1 MKFQCGLCANII
13 FKFLYKMTRTHSEK
27 TLCRAY
33 LEALLYKKMFVYED
47 CLAFSLL
54 KHFGNVVLVHLVLI
68 LATATTTRN
77 INNIMQF
84 LFCQTIIVV
93 HGYIMKYW
101 SLQIIAI
108 SFKVLKF
115 ISFFV
120 VSKRYMLLIQFQQI
134 LCSRKFNNILFCCC
148 FGLVFL
154 IIF

>member
-1 MKFQCGLCANII
+1 
-13 FKFLYKMTRTHSEK
+13 MTRTHSILKNAREK
-27 TLCRAY
+27 NPEKKHCVVHTQKLCYIKR
-33 LEALLYKKMFVYED
+33 
-47 CLAFSLL
+47 CLSMKTVWLSLCS
-54 KHFGNVVLVHLVLI
+54 NISVTQS
-68 LATATTTRN
+68 TATTIRN